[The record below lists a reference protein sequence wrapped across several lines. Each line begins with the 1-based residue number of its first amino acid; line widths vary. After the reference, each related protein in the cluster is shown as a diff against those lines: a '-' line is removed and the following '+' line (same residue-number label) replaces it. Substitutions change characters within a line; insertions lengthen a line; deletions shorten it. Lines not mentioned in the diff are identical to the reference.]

1 MNLHIHL
8 NLLCTKKLADLITFL
23 CCLGFKSKQK
33 KTQCDIN
40 TQEDVTEYKVTYTDR
55 V

>member
-1 MNLHIHL
+1 MY
-8 NLLCTKKLADLITFL
+8 KKISRFNYFL
-23 CCLGFKSKQK
+23 CCLGFKSGQK

-40 TQEDVTEYKVTYTDR
+40 TQEDVTEYKVTYTHR